1 VNVNLILPD
10 DIGAQLNRLAV
21 DRGFSSME
29 GFIHAAIQK
38 EMERHSVEKTPD
50 ERLSETLYQLWE
62 QTGRLVGEDEG
73 TTSQFIQSFTNLI
86 FACTAK
92 FESHVFAQAVSMKGR
107 RPR

>member
-29 GFIHAAIQK
+29 GFIHAAIQN

-50 ERLSETLYQLWE
+50 ERLSETLYQLW
-62 QTGRLVGEDEG
+62 QQAGRLVGEEG
-73 TTSQFIQSFTNLI
+73 TTPRFIQSLINLI
-86 FACTAK
+86 FACTAE
-92 FESHVFAQAVSMKGR
+92 FESHVFAQAVSMKGER
-107 RPR
+107 RR